1 MSRSWDTGFEK
12 LRREGFCRVNGCRNQ
27 ADDPAHIAP
36 RSLGG
41 GDGEHATVPLCREH
55 HRRFDQD
62 RDFDLGPNLTWEE
75 QAECVRVLGLDAA
88 HKRLFPTSHPDLG
101 RLYAKGRKR

>member
-1 MSRSWDTGFEK
+1 MSRSWTTAYEK
-12 LRREGFCRVNGCRNQ
+12 VRSEGLCRVNGCKKA

-41 GDGEHATVPLCREH
+41 GQAAEAVVPLCRDH
-55 HRRFDQD
+55 HNRFDRE
-62 RDFDLGPNLTWEE
+62 RDFDLGPHLTWEE

-101 RLYAKGRKR
+101 LLFPKGRR